1 MSSLLRYK
9 AEEARR
15 KVKSPF
21 KSGRCFRVIFFQ
33 KEEEMT
39 REVLKEFEA
48 TFQQSPSSDERKAF
62 TRGRG
67 VNPPE
72 INPASSKSPV
82 QKVSKSSSS
91 FSLAEARKQA
101 EENAKK
107 ILEANFKTRPQKPGK
122 KGEEKRLS
130 NLETFKE
137 ELKKAQEERIVR
149 RRMREQMQD
158 QLGVTISPDSDG
170 SLDNPYTKGNYDF
183 DPNTSNLFLS
193 NLSFS
198 VSENEIRELFGKF
211 GPLASV
217 KVLWPR
223 NDEDRHKN
231 RLTGFVAFM
240 TRKDAQRAFTAL
252 KGVILHG
259 QEIKLSWGKPVS
271 IPVYPV
277 YVPDAMMKLIAP
289 PPRSGL
295 PFNAQ
300 PRQKDRD
307 AFIWPLPENLMEPDD
322 PVQRKIW
329 RKMIK
334 NAVVKVVIP
343 TDRPLLCIIH
353 RMIEFVVRE
362 GPLFEAMVMAKESK
376 NPMYS
381 FLFDNTSAAHTYYRW
396 KLFSILQGDSPAK
409 WKTKKFRMFQN
420 GSIWQPPPLN
430 FFHNGMPEEL
440 YLENEKSTGHYSTDG
455 GGDSSSFKSKRG
467 QLCSAELVALEK
479 LLEKLTMERSK
490 VGDAMVWCVEHSDFA
505 EHIVSV
511 IADNIESEDTT
522 LPKKVIEFGFFKL
535 ILKYLKKFHFQIAL
549 LYLLSDILANCFAEV
564 MNVSYYRTHIE
575 NRLEGIFRKLHTS
588 YKGISARLRAE
599 QFRQRVANCC
609 KMWEDTAVYPLEFLA
624 RLQGILLGI
633 IPPEPIPS
641 DIDGVALD
649 EATAEELFDEY
660 DIDGVPLDEDMM
672 ESLTTS
678 TSAQQQPKA
687 KFIRSRWEEV
697 APQVVREQAFSSCK
711 WETCE
716 TEKQQDIFDA
726 DIDGMPLD
734 EKSRSPSH
742 GKHELSE
749 HERQQ
754 LRELEVKV
762 VTYQDALESGSI
774 ALQEGMT
781 IAEQV
786 NDYRNYLLKKEESK
800 KQKRNEKLLRSS
812 GGRSGDSGKQR
823 HRSRKRDHEHEDRRS
838 KRRHVNSRRSSS
850 RSRSKKS
857 SHRHSRHSRTTS
869 SSSSSSS
876 TPAPRK
882 SSDEYRDRHR
892 RK

>member
-15 KVKSPF
+15 K
-21 KSGRCFRVIFFQ
+21 

-48 TFQQSPSSDERKAF
+48 TFQQTPSGDDRKAF
-62 TRGRG
+62 TRGKG
-67 VNPPE
+67 ANTPE
-72 INPASSKSPV
+72 IGPASSKLPV
-82 QKVSKSSSS
+82 QKVSKSSAS

-158 QLGVTISPDSDG
+158 QLGVTISPDTDG
-170 SLDNPYTKGNYDF
+170 SLDSPYAKGNYDL
-183 DPNTSNLFLS
+183 DPTTSNLFLS

-223 NDEDRHKN
+223 SDEDRHKS

-240 TRKDAQRAFTAL
+240 TRKDAQRAFSAL

-259 QEIKLSWGKPVS
+259 QEIKLSWGKPVT

-277 YVPDAMMKLIAP
+277 YVPDAMMKMIAP

-300 PRQKDRD
+300 PRRKDRD
-307 AFIWPLPENLMEPDD
+307 AYTWPLPEDLMEPED
-322 PVQRKIW
+322 PVQQKMW

-362 GPLFEAMVMAKESK
+362 GPLFEAMIMAKENK

-420 GSIWQPPPLN
+420 GSYWQPPPLN

-440 YLENEKSTGHYSTDG
+440 YLENERISGHCSTEEG
-455 GGDSSSFKSKRG
+455 GGDSSNFKSKRG

-479 LLEKLTMERSK
+479 LLEKLTMERSR

-511 IADNIESEDTT
+511 IADNIENEDTV
-522 LPKKVIEFGFFKL
+522 LPKK
-535 ILKYLKKFHFQIAL
+535 IAL

-575 NRLEGIFRKLHTS
+575 NRLEGIFRKLHDS
-588 YKGISARLRAE
+588 YKNISARLRAE
-599 QFRQRVANCC
+599 QFRQRIANCC

-649 EATAEELFDEY
+649 ETAAEELFDDY

-672 ESLTTS
+672 DTMASS
-678 TSAQQQPKA
+678 TSAQQPKA

-697 APQVVREQAFSSCK
+697 APQLVKEQEEEYNNLAFSSCK
-711 WETCE
+711 WEFCD
-716 TEKQQDIFDA
+716 TEKQQDIFDTGV
-726 DIDGMPLD
+726 DGMPVD

-749 HERQQ
+749 YERQQ

-786 NDYRNYLLKKEESK
+786 NNYRNYLLKKEESK
-800 KQKRNEKLLRSS
+800 KQKKNEKRLRSS
-812 GGRSGDSGKQR
+812 SGRSGDSGKYR
-823 HRSRKRDHEHEDRRS
+823 HRSHKRDHEHESRRL
-838 KRRHVNSRRSSS
+838 KRRHAHGR
-850 RSRSKKS
+850 RSRSKSKKS
-857 SHRHSRHSRTTS
+857 SYKHSRRYPNSKTS
-869 SSSSSSS
+869 SSSPSSLTSS
-876 TPAPRK
+876 APRK
-882 SSDEYRDRHR
+882 SSVEHRDRHR

>member
-15 KVKSPF
+15 K
-21 KSGRCFRVIFFQ
+21 

-48 TFQQSPSSDERKAF
+48 TFQQSPSSDDKKAF

-67 VNPPE
+67 ANTPE
-72 INPASSKSPV
+72 INPASSKSSV

-107 ILEANFKTRPQKPGK
+107 ILEASFKTRPQKPGK

-158 QLGVTISPDSDG
+158 QLGVTISPDTDG
-170 SLDNPYTKGNYDF
+170 SLDNPYTKGNYDL
-183 DPNTSNLFLS
+183 DPTTSNLFLS

-223 NDEDRHKN
+223 NDEDRHKS

-307 AFIWPLPENLMEPDD
+307 AYIWSLPENLMEPDD
-322 PVQRKIW
+322 PVQQKIW

-362 GPLFEAMVMAKESK
+362 GPLFEAMVMAKENK

-440 YLENEKSTGHYSTDG
+440 YLENEKTAGHYSAEEG

-522 LPKKVIEFGFFKL
+522 LPKK
-535 ILKYLKKFHFQIAL
+535 IAL

-641 DIDGVALD
+641 DIDGVAID
-649 EATAEELFDEY
+649 ESMAEELFDEY

-672 ESLTTS
+672 ESLALS
-678 TSAQQQPKA
+678 TSAQQPKA

-697 APQVVREQAFSSCK
+697 APQVVKEQAFSSCK

-716 TEKQQDIFDA
+716 TAKQHDIFDT
-726 DIDGMPLD
+726 DIDGIPLD

-762 VTYQDALESGSI
+762 VTYQDALESGNI

-786 NDYRNYLLKKEESK
+786 NNYRDYLLKKVFCQSVQVKDCETLIAYFRKRPRSRRGTRNDCVHPAVEVATAGNSATGPVRGTTNMRTGGRKGGTPTGDGRAPDRGAKNPRTGTADSK
-800 KQKRNEKLLRSS
+800 RSS
-812 GGRSGDSGKQR
+812 AFSNLFM
-823 HRSRKRDHEHEDRRS
+823 EF
-838 KRRHVNSRRSSS
+838 
-850 RSRSKKS
+850 
-857 SHRHSRHSRTTS
+857 SRTAS
-869 SSSSSSS
+869 SSSSSSP

-882 SSDEYRDRHR
+882 SSDEYRDRYR

>member
-1 MSSLLRYK
+1 MLN
-9 AEEARR
+9 
-15 KVKSPF
+15 F
-21 KSGRCFRVIFFQ
+21 QFR
-33 KEEEMT
+33 
-39 REVLKEFEA
+39 
-48 TFQQSPSSDERKAF
+48 
-62 TRGRG
+62 
-67 VNPPE
+67 
-72 INPASSKSPV
+72 
-82 QKVSKSSSS
+82 
-91 FSLAEARKQA
+91 
-101 EENAKK
+101 
-107 ILEANFKTRPQKPGK
+107 
-122 KGEEKRLS
+122 
-130 NLETFKE
+130 
-137 ELKKAQEERIVR
+137 AQEERIVR

-158 QLGVTISPDSDG
+158 QLGVTISPDTDG
-170 SLDNPYTKGNYDF
+170 SLDSPYAKGNYDL
-183 DPNTSNLFLS
+183 DPTTSNLFLS

-223 NDEDRHKN
+223 SDEDRHKS

-240 TRKDAQRAFTAL
+240 TRKDAQR
-252 KGVILHG
+252 VILHG
-259 QEIKLSWGKPVS
+259 QEIKLSWGKPVT

-277 YVPDAMMKLIAP
+277 YVPDAMMKMIAP

-300 PRQKDRD
+300 PRRKDRD
-307 AFIWPLPENLMEPDD
+307 AYTWPLPEDLMEPED
-322 PVQRKIW
+322 PVQQKMW

-362 GPLFEAMVMAKESK
+362 GPLFEAMIMAKENK

-420 GSIWQPPPLN
+420 GSYWQPPPLN

-440 YLENEKSTGHYSTDG
+440 YLENERISGHCSTEEG
-455 GGDSSSFKSKRG
+455 GGDSSNFKSKRG

-511 IADNIESEDTT
+511 IADNIENEDTA
-522 LPKKVIEFGFFKL
+522 LPKK
-535 ILKYLKKFHFQIAL
+535 IAL

-564 MNVSYYRTHIE
+564 MNVSYYRTQYWHSP
-575 NRLEGIFRKLHTS
+575 GHHSSGKQYDFTCM
-588 YKGISARLRAE
+588 
-599 QFRQRVANCC
+599 FF
-609 KMWEDTAVYPLEFLA
+609 FLKICT
-624 RLQGILLGI
+624 QSFFSIDQ
-633 IPPEPIPS
+633 EPIPS

-649 EATAEELFDEY
+649 ETAAEELFDDY

-672 ESLTTS
+672 DTMASS
-678 TSAQQQPKA
+678 TSAQQPKA

-697 APQVVREQAFSSCK
+697 APQLVKEQAFSSCK
-711 WETCE
+711 WESCD
-716 TEKQQDIFDA
+716 TEKQQDIFDTGV
-726 DIDGMPLD
+726 DGMPVD

-749 HERQQ
+749 YERQQ

-774 ALQEGMT
+774 ALQEGREQEAEEERET
-781 IAEQV
+781 IALIQRQKWRQRQTSPQV
-786 NDYRNYLLKKEESK
+786 PQEGPRTRKQAIEEEARPRATVEIE
-800 KQKRNEKLLRSS
+800 KQKIFA
-812 GGRSGDSGKQR
+812 Q
-823 HRSRKRDHEHEDRRS
+823 
-838 KRRHVNSRRSSS
+838 
-850 RSRSKKS
+850 
-857 SHRHSRHSRTTS
+857 
-869 SSSSSSS
+869 
-876 TPAPRK
+876 A
-882 SSDEYRDRHR
+882 
-892 RK
+892 

>member
-15 KVKSPF
+15 K
-21 KSGRCFRVIFFQ
+21 

-48 TFQQSPSSDERKAF
+48 TFQQSPSSDDKKAF

-67 VNPPE
+67 ANTPE
-72 INPASSKSPV
+72 INPASSKSSV

-107 ILEANFKTRPQKPGK
+107 ILEASFKTRPQKPGK

-158 QLGVTISPDSDG
+158 QLGVTISPDTDG
-170 SLDNPYTKGNYDF
+170 SLDNPYTKGNYDL
-183 DPNTSNLFLS
+183 DPTTSNLFLS

-223 NDEDRHKN
+223 NDEDRHKS

-307 AFIWPLPENLMEPDD
+307 AYIWSLPENLMEPDD
-322 PVQRKIW
+322 PVQQKIW

-362 GPLFEAMVMAKESK
+362 GPLFEAMVMAKENK

-440 YLENEKSTGHYSTDG
+440 YLENEKTAGHYSAEEG

-522 LPKKVIEFGFFKL
+522 LPKK
-535 ILKYLKKFHFQIAL
+535 IAL

-641 DIDGVALD
+641 DIDGVAID
-649 EATAEELFDEY
+649 ESMAEELFDEY

-672 ESLTTS
+672 ESLALS
-678 TSAQQQPKA
+678 TSAQQPKA

-697 APQVVREQAFSSCK
+697 APQVVKEQAFSSCK

-716 TEKQQDIFDA
+716 TAKQQDIFDI
-726 DIDGMPLD
+726 DIDGIPLD

-762 VTYQDALESGSI
+762 VTYQDALESGNI

-786 NDYRNYLLKKEESK
+786 NDYRNYLLKKEETK
-800 KQKRNEKLLRSS
+800 KQKRNEKRLRSS
-812 GGRSGDSGKQR
+812 SGRSGDSGKQR

-838 KRRHVNSRRSSS
+838 KRRHAHRRRSSS

-857 SHRHSRHSRTTS
+857 SHRHSRHSRTAS
-869 SSSSSSS
+869 SSSSSSP

-882 SSDEYRDRHR
+882 SSDEYRDRYR

>member
-1 MSSLLRYK
+1 
-9 AEEARR
+9 
-15 KVKSPF
+15 
-21 KSGRCFRVIFFQ
+21 
-33 KEEEMT
+33 
-39 REVLKEFEA
+39 
-48 TFQQSPSSDERKAF
+48 
-62 TRGRG
+62 
-67 VNPPE
+67 
-72 INPASSKSPV
+72 
-82 QKVSKSSSS
+82 
-91 FSLAEARKQA
+91 
-101 EENAKK
+101 
-107 ILEANFKTRPQKPGK
+107 
-122 KGEEKRLS
+122 
-130 NLETFKE
+130 
-137 ELKKAQEERIVR
+137 
-149 RRMREQMQD
+149 
-158 QLGVTISPDSDG
+158 
-170 SLDNPYTKGNYDF
+170 
-183 DPNTSNLFLS
+183 
-193 NLSFS
+193 
-198 VSENEIRELFGKF
+198 LFGKF

-522 LPKKVIEFGFFKL
+522 LPKK
-535 ILKYLKKFHFQIAL
+535 IAL

-564 MNVSYYRTHIE
+564 MNVSYYRTQ
-575 NRLEGIFRKLHTS
+575 
-588 YKGISARLRAE
+588 YC
-599 QFRQRVANCC
+599 V
-609 KMWEDTAVYPLEFLA
+609 
-624 RLQGILLGI
+624 
-633 IPPEPIPS
+633 
-641 DIDGVALD
+641 
-649 EATAEELFDEY
+649 
-660 DIDGVPLDEDMM
+660 
-672 ESLTTS
+672 SL
-678 TSAQQQPKA
+678 
-687 KFIRSRWEEV
+687 
-697 APQVVREQAFSSCK
+697 
-711 WETCE
+711 
-716 TEKQQDIFDA
+716 
-726 DIDGMPLD
+726 
-734 EKSRSPSH
+734 
-742 GKHELSE
+742 
-749 HERQQ
+749 
-754 LRELEVKV
+754 
-762 VTYQDALESGSI
+762 
-774 ALQEGMT
+774 
-781 IAEQV
+781 
-786 NDYRNYLLKKEESK
+786 NN
-800 KQKRNEKLLRSS
+800 
-812 GGRSGDSGKQR
+812 
-823 HRSRKRDHEHEDRRS
+823 
-838 KRRHVNSRRSSS
+838 
-850 RSRSKKS
+850 
-857 SHRHSRHSRTTS
+857 
-869 SSSSSSS
+869 
-876 TPAPRK
+876 
-882 SSDEYRDRHR
+882 
-892 RK
+892 